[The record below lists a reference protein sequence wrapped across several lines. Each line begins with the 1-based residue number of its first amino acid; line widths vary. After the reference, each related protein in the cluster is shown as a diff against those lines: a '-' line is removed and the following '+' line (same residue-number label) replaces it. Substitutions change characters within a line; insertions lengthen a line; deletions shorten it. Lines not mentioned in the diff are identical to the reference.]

1 MKTIGIKNIIRWVA
15 LIALLVTVNLGIGV
29 LLTRYAAPLSGQE
42 SMLFGLVV
50 FSLLLFYVILLAIPF
65 VPGVE
70 IGLSLMIVHGA
81 AAAPFVHGATVL
93 GLLLAYGVGLAFSDR
108 FSCKFLSTMGL
119 VKACA
124 YVEGLK
130 GMDREQRITT
140 LQSSMPP
147 WAGKWAINHRYLM
160 LALAL
165 NVPGNAFIGGGGG
178 ISLVAGLSR
187 LYSPSALIITI
198 ILATAP
204 VPVMFYIFGSSIIN

>member
-1 MKTIGIKNIIRWVA
+1 
-15 LIALLVTVNLGIGV
+15 
-29 LLTRYAAPLSGQE
+29 
-42 SMLFGLVV
+42 
-50 FSLLLFYVILLAIPF
+50 
-65 VPGVE
+65 
-70 IGLSLMIVHGA
+70 
-81 AAAPFVHGATVL
+81 
-93 GLLLAYGVGLAFSDR
+93 AFSDR

-147 WAGKWAINHRYLM
+147 WAGKWILNHRYLM

-187 LYSPSALIITI
+187 LYSPSALIITL

-204 VPVMFYIFGSSIIN
+204 VPVMFYIFGSSVIN

>member
-1 MKTIGIKNIIRWVA
+1 MKTISIKNIVRWIA
-15 LIALLVTVNLGIGV
+15 LIALLVAINVGIGK
-29 LLTRYAAPLSGQE
+29 LLIQYSVPLSGQG

-50 FSLLLFYVILLAIPF
+50 FSLLLFYIILLAIPF

-81 AAAPFVHGATVL
+81 AAAPFVHAATVI
-93 GLLLAYGVGLAFSDR
+93 GLLLAYGLGLAFSDR
-108 FSCKFLSTMGL
+108 FSCRFLSVMGL
-119 VKACA
+119 KKACTF
-124 YVEGLK
+124 VEGMK
-130 GMDREQRITT
+130 GMDREKRIAN

-147 WAGKWAINHRYLM
+147 WAGKLVLKNRYLM

-165 NVPGNAFIGGGGG
+165 NIPGNALIGGGGG

-187 LYSPSALIITI
+187 LYSPAVLAITI

-204 VPVMFYIFGSSIIN
+204 VPVMFYIFGRSIIN